1 MVQTRRAAKA
11 GVITPDAPSTFNNGT
26 QAVPEVLPK
35 LVKTNSKSRKRKAT
49 AQQELHLQPET
60 SKRRSTGCRAPVPK
74 ELSNKNAS
82 ISSKPPRLTRP
93 DLEFE
98 YDRSKLRDSRP
109 TPGRKTKPCYDEM
122 DIPKDLHARLK
133 KTREFVKV
141 KARKGRLS
149 VAQQLAFDAKEALSN
164 PLEFSHD
171 LYKCLAK
178 GRAASPTYDPAG
190 FELDYDKVNAAINGV
205 FDSEEEEEKHE
216 RYEEMLDNDEREE
229 KEPFKTFLIDPG
241 KPYKGKVNPMEIE
254 NYIKDRVSKDLGVP
268 WHQIDSQR
276 IKDWR
281 RKGFERVKFETWWKT
296 PTEEEDK
303 RMLKMMT
310 GSDLRKDM

>member
-11 GVITPDAPSTFNNGT
+11 GPDDALSTFNSGT
-26 QAVPEVLPK
+26 QAVPDVLPK
-35 LVKTNSKSRKRKAT
+35 HVETNLKSRKRKAT
-49 AQQELHLQPET
+49 TQQEQHVQPK
-60 SKRRSTGCRAPVPK
+60 SKRTSTGCRAAVSK
-74 ELSNKNAS
+74 EPSNKSAS
-82 ISSKPPRLTRP
+82 ISTKPPRLARP

-98 YDRSKLRDSRP
+98 YDRSKLRDARP
-109 TPGRKTKPCYDEM
+109 TPGRKTKPCYDET

-133 KTREFVKV
+133 KTREFMKT

-149 VAQQLAFDAKEALSN
+149 VAQPLASDAEEALSN
-164 PLEFSHD
+164 PLESSHD

-178 GRAASPTYDPAG
+178 GRSASPTYDAAG

-216 RYEEMLDNDEREE
+216 RYYEEMLDDDEREE
-229 KEPFKTFLIDPG
+229 KELFKTFLIDPD
-241 KPYKGKVNPMEIE
+241 KPYKGKVNPMEVE
-254 NYIKDRVSKDLGVP
+254 NYIKDHVSKDLGVP

-281 RKGFERVKFETWWKT
+281 GKGFERVKFDTWWKT

-303 RMLKMMT
+303 RMLKMIT
-310 GSDLRKDM
+310 GSDFRKDM